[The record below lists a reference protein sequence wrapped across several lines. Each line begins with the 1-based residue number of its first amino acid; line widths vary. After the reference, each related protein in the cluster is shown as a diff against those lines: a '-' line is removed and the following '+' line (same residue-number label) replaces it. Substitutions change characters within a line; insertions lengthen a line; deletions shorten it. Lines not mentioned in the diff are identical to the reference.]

1 MLIIYITNDRTAKKP
16 LGNYVYQVKVNARDV
31 ARGEIKGHNKD
42 DGWKALVKMLLN
54 RESII
59 SEESDG

>member
-1 MLIIYITNDRTAKKP
+1 MLIIYITNDRTAKEP
-16 LGNYVYQVKVNARDV
+16 LGNYVYQAKVNTRTV
-31 ARGEIKGHNKD
+31 ARGEIKGHNGD
-42 DGWKALVKMLLN
+42 DGWKALVQKLLN